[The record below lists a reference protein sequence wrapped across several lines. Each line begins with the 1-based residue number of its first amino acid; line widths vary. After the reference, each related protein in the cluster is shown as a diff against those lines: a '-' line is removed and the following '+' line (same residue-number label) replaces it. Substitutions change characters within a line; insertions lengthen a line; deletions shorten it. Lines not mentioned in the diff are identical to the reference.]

1 MSKSVDDVL
10 LECSNKNMFYF
21 KSDRSKTKTGLINIA
36 KSLKIEHMEHNLI
49 IGYVLLEGNHL
60 KGLENHRRMVN

>member
-1 MSKSVDDVL
+1 
-10 LECSNKNMFYF
+10 MFYF

-36 KSLKIEHMEHNLI
+36 HSLKIEHMEHNLI

-60 KGLENHRRMVN
+60 KGLENQRRTVN